1 MRAAGGAAG
10 YKYMRGETL
19 ERLRR
24 RATREWIPALGR
36 GVVGAADGWTRGRR
50 LLSTARDTRDEE
62 FRDAGMRFLTPKT
75 SWARTL
81 TSTRLLFHL
90 TANTAASGQN
100 HVSHLHAADEQRN
113 CPQRWEGQTLAL
125 SRLQTAY
132 AISLVQISRGT
143 HSPAPARPSATRP
156 H

>member
-1 MRAAGGAAG
+1 
-10 YKYMRGETL
+10 MRGETL

-36 GVVGAADGWTRGRR
+36 GVVGAADGWTRGEERTRGRR

-62 FRDAGMRFLTPKT
+62 FGDAGMRFLTPKT

-81 TSTRLLFHL
+81 TSTRRLFHL
-90 TANTAASGQN
+90 TASTAVSGPN
-100 HVSHLHAADEQRN
+100 HVSHLYAADEQQHHY

-125 SRLQTAY
+125 SRLQTAYY

-143 HSPAPARPSATRP
+143 HSPAPARPSVTRP